1 MQRNNRPIGEVVP
14 ALLILFED
22 LKRLQIND
30 APVTGTSSIG
40 NIPVK
45 RIYWIYAFIGLLDI
59 LDILDLL
66 HLLN

>member
-30 APVTGTSSIG
+30 APVTGMYVSLRDQF
-40 NIPVK
+40 N
-45 RIYWIYAFIGLLDI
+45 
-59 LDILDLL
+59 
-66 HLLN
+66 